1 MSGYVLGLRGFQPLH
16 PIINISLSQGKGN
29 GSSFS
34 LLTNSNYVFSN
45 SISKQ
50 LVLSLWSSTTIT
62 TTSSSC
68 TPKLKTQATKSQA
81 GSSSSWPQQQSQK
94 QEEEEEEE
102 EEEFQ
107 LVTAIR
113 SQFNDILIVD
123 SPNSRMLLLDATHNV
138 HSILYK
144 DQKWTGS
151 YWDEFA
157 SLPAIVPKGPIAI
170 FGLVTLWNNVDIFFE
185 IIGGGTTAR
194 LMLDLWPSLQ
204 LEGWEIDEILI
215 EKSREYL
222 GLSDLEKHT
231 VAGGILNVH
240 IGDALSQ
247 SVNASGGF
255 AGIVVDLF
263 SGGKVLPQLQEVQT
277 WLELNDR
284 LMPNGRLMVNC
295 GGIDEAAD
303 VIDGVVHPKNSS
315 IDGTWVQNFTIKAL
329 SKAFPGKLSW
339 KRKPNSE
346 GENYLALTG
355 PLPDLISWS
364 AIVPDPLR
372 TAVKQWKPCGTFS

>member
-1 MSGYVLGLRGFQPLH
+1 MSGYVLGLGAFQLLH

-29 GSSFS
+29 VSSFS
-34 LLTNSNYVFSN
+34 LLTNSNYVCSN

-81 GSSSSWPQQQSQK
+81 GSSSSWPQQQD

-102 EEEFQ
+102 EDFQ
-107 LVTAIR
+107 VVTAIR
-113 SQFNDILIVD
+113 SQFNDISILD
-123 SPNSRMLLLDATHNV
+123 TPNSRMLLLDATHNV

-170 FGLVTLWNNVDIFFE
+170 LGL
-185 IIGGGTTAR
+185 GGGTTAH
-194 LMLDLWPSLQ
+194 LMLDLWPALQ

-215 EKSREYL
+215 EKLREYL
-222 GLSDLEKHT
+222 ALSDLEKRT

-263 SGGKVLPQLQEVQT
+263 SGGKVLPQLQKVQT

-315 IDGTWVQNFTIKAL
+315 IDGTWVQNYTIKAL
-329 SKAFPGKLSW
+329 SKAFPGKVGILS
-339 KRKPNSE
+339 
-346 GENYLALTG
+346 
-355 PLPDLISWS
+355 
-364 AIVPDPLR
+364 
-372 TAVKQWKPCGTFS
+372 

>member
-151 YWDEFA
+151 YW
-157 SLPAIVPKGPIAI
+157 
-170 FGLVTLWNNVDIFFE
+170 
-185 IIGGGTTAR
+185 GGGTTAR

>member
-1 MSGYVLGLRGFQPLH
+1 
-16 PIINISLSQGKGN
+16 
-29 GSSFS
+29 
-34 LLTNSNYVFSN
+34 
-45 SISKQ
+45 
-50 LVLSLWSSTTIT
+50 
-62 TTSSSC
+62 
-68 TPKLKTQATKSQA
+68 
-81 GSSSSWPQQQSQK
+81 
-94 QEEEEEEE
+94 
-102 EEEFQ
+102 
-107 LVTAIR
+107 
-113 SQFNDILIVD
+113 
-123 SPNSRMLLLDATHNV
+123 MLLPDATHNV

-170 FGLVTLWNNVDIFFE
+170 LGL
-185 IIGGGTTAR
+185 GGGTTAH
-194 LMLDLWPSLQ
+194 LMLDLWPALQ

-215 EKSREYL
+215 EKLREYL
-222 GLSDLEKHT
+222 ALSDLEKRT

-263 SGGKVLPQLQEVQT
+263 SGGKVLPQLQKVQT

-284 LMPNGRLMVNC
+284 LMPNGRLIVNC
-295 GGIDEAAD
+295 SGIDEAAD

-315 IDGTWVQNFTIKAL
+315 IDGTWVQNYTIKAL

-339 KRKPNSE
+339 KRMPKRE

>member
-1 MSGYVLGLRGFQPLH
+1 MSGYVLGLGGFQLLH

-29 GSSFS
+29 VSSFS
-34 LLTNSNYVFSN
+34 LLTNSNYVCSN

-81 GSSSSWPQQQSQK
+81 GSSSSWPQQQNQK

-102 EEEFQ
+102 DFQ
-107 LVTAIR
+107 VVTAIR
-113 SQFNDILIVD
+113 SQFNDISILD
-123 SPNSRMLLLDATHNV
+123 TPNSRMLLLDATHNV

-170 FGLVTLWNNVDIFFE
+170 FGL
-185 IIGGGTTAR
+185 GGGTTAR
-194 LMLDLWPSLQ
+194 LMLDLWPALQ

-222 GLSDLEKHT
+222 GLSDLEKRT

-263 SGGKVLPQLQEVQT
+263 SGGKVLPQLQKVQT

-303 VIDGVVHPKNSS
+303 VIDGVVHPKSSS
-315 IDGTWVQNFTIKAL
+315 IDGTWVQNYTIKAL

-339 KRKPNSE
+339 KRMPKRE